1 MSTAPRGT
9 TGEAPAPPPDLHKR
23 SLPLVKIRAGE
34 PLYRVHRSTL
44 GPIFY
49 GPGSGNPPSFRFD
62 CLSGRFGVL
71 YIAPGPDAAM
81 IETLLRNPQ
90 RLTVS
95 YSDVKERSLSIL
107 KASRDLHL
115 VEAMGENLS
124 RLGTTAE
131 ISTGP
136 YDPCGAWSDALFDH
150 PEEPDGILFSSRHN
164 PSEACIAL
172 FEKSDILL
180 DEIKTTPL
188 PDLLTE
194 VGALLDRHGKS
205 LFGAP

>member
-1 MSTAPRGT
+1 MSKAPRGT
-9 TGEAPAPPPDLHKR
+9 TGEAPGPPADLHQR
-23 SLPLVKIRAGE
+23 NLPFDTIAAGE
-34 PLYRVHRSTL
+34 PLYRVHRSTF
-44 GPIFY
+44 GPVFY
-49 GPGSGNPPSFRFD
+49 GPGAGNQPSFRFD

-95 YSDVKERSLSIL
+95 YNDVREKSLSIL
-107 KASRDLHL
+107 HTSRDLRL
-115 VEAMGENLS
+115 VKAMGENLS
-124 RLGTTAE
+124 RLGTTAA

-150 PEEPDGILFSSRHN
+150 PEGPDGILFSSRHN
-164 PSEACIAL
+164 PAEACIAL
-172 FEKSDILL
+172 FEKPDILFE
-180 DEIKTTPL
+180 EIKTTPL
-188 PDLLTE
+188 PDLLAQ